1 MTGLWDRL
9 WIVLGALTG
18 LTGVAMAAVAAH
30 GLSQLEPAALR
41 MVNSAVQMQGW
52 HAPALVLAGI
62 WARRGGLFAHL
73 AGAAFGLGIV
83 LFCGAVYS
91 LALRGVSWGLVAP
104 AGGSLLMLGWALLGV
119 SALRAR

>member
-1 MTGLWDRL
+1 MGCRRL
-9 WIVLGALTG
+9 D
-18 LTGVAMAAVAAH
+18 
-30 GLSQLEPAALR
+30 PAALR
-41 MVNSAVQMQGW
+41 MVSSAVQMQGW

-62 WARRGGLFAHL
+62 WAPRGGLFAHL
-73 AGAAFGLGIV
+73 AGAAFALGLL

-104 AGGSLLMLGWALLGV
+104 TGGMLLMLGWALLGL